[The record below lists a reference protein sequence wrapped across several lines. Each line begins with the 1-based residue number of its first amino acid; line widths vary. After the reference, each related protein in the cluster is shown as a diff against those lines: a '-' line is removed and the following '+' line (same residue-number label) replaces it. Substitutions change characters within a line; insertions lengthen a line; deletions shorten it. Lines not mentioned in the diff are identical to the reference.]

1 MFLVMKDE
9 KREITL
15 LALGDGVS
23 TAKLG
28 SGKEASSI
36 LRKNIIEA
44 FKEKASL
51 LKDEI
56 SIKEFCSKVIAKSN
70 IDIIESIKTK
80 VDIRDTIRNH
90 GYHIDIGCYCEK

>member
-9 KREITL
+9 KGNYP

-36 LRKNIIEA
+36 LRKYHRG

-51 LKDEI
+51 
-56 SIKEFCSKVIAKSN
+56 
-70 IDIIESIKTK
+70 
-80 VDIRDTIRNH
+80 
-90 GYHIDIGCYCEK
+90 